1 MITGE
6 ATERKEIGV
15 TGIGDVVT
23 DALEQ
28 KHRHEIDGAAFSA
41 IIERFQDMA
50 YGYAY
55 ALVRDPILAQDVVQE
70 SFLLAWHRLEQ
81 LDCPSAFPAWFRS
94 IVRRVAMSEL
104 QRRRPSSISLEI
116 EAQIASPVDSPADD
130 LLRSESITE
139 IRRAIDQLPERLR
152 TSVILHYVE
161 GYRIDDIA
169 AFLGIGVAAAKKRL
183 QRGREHMK
191 KRLEERIRRTIDEM
205 RPSKDTRLM
214 EQVNIYTNFTIAAQ
228 LGQISLLEAMLVD
241 GVDVNEP
248 DSMGRTLLH
257 WAVENNHIE
266 AIDLLLKNGADQNL
280 RDRDGRSPRHIAQA
294 SPNGPTIV
302 RMMNA
307 YR

>member
-1 MITGE
+1 MITVE

-15 TGIGDVVT
+15 TGIGDLVAA
-23 DALEQ
+23 ALEQ
-28 KHRHEIDGAAFSA
+28 KHHHELDGAAFRT
-41 IIERFQDMA
+41 IIEQFQDMA
-50 YGYAY
+50 CGYAY
-55 ALVRDPILAQDVVQE
+55 ALVRDPIQAQDVVQE

-81 LDCPSAFPAWFRS
+81 LDCPSAFPAWLRS
-94 IVRRVAMSEL
+94 IVRSVAMTEL
-104 QRRRPSSISLEI
+104 RRRRPVSIPPEV
-116 EAQIASPVDSPADD
+116 EAQIASFTDSPADD
-130 LLRSESITE
+130 LLRSEEVME

-152 TSVILHYVE
+152 TSVILHYVD
-161 GYRIDDIA
+161 GYQIDDVA
-169 AFLGIGVAAAKKRL
+169 AFLGIGVDTAKKRL

-205 RPSKDTRLM
+205 RPRRDTRLLD
-214 EQVNIYTNFTIAAQ
+214 QVNIYTNFTIAAQ
-228 LGQISLLEAMLVD
+228 LGQISLLEAMLMD
-241 GVDVNEP
+241 GIDVNEP

-257 WAVENNHIE
+257 WAVENNHID

-280 RDRDGRSPRHIAQA
+280 RDRDGRSSRHFAQA

>member
-1 MITGE
+1 
-6 ATERKEIGV
+6 
-15 TGIGDVVT
+15 
-23 DALEQ
+23 
-28 KHRHEIDGAAFSA
+28 
-41 IIERFQDMA
+41 
-50 YGYAY
+50 
-55 ALVRDPILAQDVVQE
+55 
-70 SFLLAWHRLEQ
+70 
-81 LDCPSAFPAWFRS
+81 
-94 IVRRVAMSEL
+94 MSEL